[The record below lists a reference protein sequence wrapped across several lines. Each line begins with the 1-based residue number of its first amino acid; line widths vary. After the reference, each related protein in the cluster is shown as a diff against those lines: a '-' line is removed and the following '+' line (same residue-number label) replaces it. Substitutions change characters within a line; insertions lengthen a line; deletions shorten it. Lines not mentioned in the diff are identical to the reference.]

1 MLGWLFR
8 LPAIAYFVISG
19 LLVVGGIAMFFS
31 MRADDSARAATLLHP
46 PPSAITLDDLKSE
59 TYKADY
65 DEIVLKAQAFP
76 QGIIESVRTKRSTE
90 VGRTLYMP
98 LFPLAAKAPDETAT
112 AVIVI
117 EGNVT
122 DAEISGMFVDSGNF
136 GPVTQVDGI
145 FEGALSADRSGAS
158 QALGRAIKL
167 SPDFAIIKPFIH
179 GRKVDL
185 APKGDGPGMLI
196 FALVAALASAGF
208 GFFRKQGE
216 PGYGDRPDGYQ
227 S

>member
-1 MLGWLFR
+1 MLGWLLR
-8 LPAIAYFVISG
+8 LPAIAYFVIAG
-19 LLVVGGIAMFFS
+19 LLVVGGTTMFFS
-31 MRADDSARAATLLHP
+31 MRADDSARAAALRHAP
-46 PPSAITLDDLKSE
+46 PAVVTLDQLKPA

-76 QGIIESVRTKRSTE
+76 QGIIESVRTKRSAE

-98 LFPLAAKAPDETAT
+98 LFPLTAKSPDELAT

-117 EGNVT
+117 EGNVS
-122 DAEISGMFVDSGNF
+122 DEQIGAMFVEAGNF
-136 GPVTQVDGI
+136 GPVAQVDGL
-145 FEGALSADRSGAS
+145 FEGVSSSERSNAME
-158 QALGRAIKL
+158 ALGRSVKL

-179 GRKVDL
+179 GRKADL

-196 FALVAALASAGF
+196 AALIAAIVSLGF
-208 GFFRKQGE
+208 GFYRKESE
-216 PGYGDRPDGYQ
+216 PNYGDRPDGYQ